1 MIAYQVIQL
10 NYKTKLEQQYQRLF
24 NIVFQSIINIAQ
36 NC

>member
-10 NYKTKLEQQYQRLF
+10 NYKTKLEQQHQRLF
-24 NIVFQSIINIAQ
+24 NIVFQSIINIGQ